1 MVEVRRLGP
10 ASAIAVGLAVLGVA
24 SVGSGCDQSGRTAAA
39 QQVSP
44 SSTSPVQLVADGA
57 LLLDVRT
64 PAEFSDG
71 HVDGALN
78 IAVQELESRLAELDP
93 ARPVVVYC
101 RSGSRSAA
109 AARLLRDRG
118 FSVTDVGAMSDWP
131 RPEQI
136 VQ

>member
-1 MVEVRRLGP
+1 MVDRRPRG
-10 ASAIAVGLAVLGVA
+10 AVFVLGLAMAGLA
-24 SVGSGCDQSGRTAAA
+24 TSSGCGESSRSAAA
-39 QQVSP
+39 QQV
-44 SSTSPVQLVADGA
+44 SPVQLVADGA

-64 PAEFSDG
+64 PAEFSEG

-78 IAVQELESRLAELDP
+78 IAVQQLESRLDELDP

-101 RSGSRSAA
+101 RSGTRSATA
-109 AARLLRDRG
+109 ASLLRDRG